1 MLFSL
6 QNVCGPATVLQAC
19 NPRTDKKS
27 VQNERN
33 RKAGNPAL
41 PYGSLCDPQKALLG
55 TFLQSEKSTIR
66 SPASGSRNEAA
77 PLPRGR
83 KDYAFSVRK
92 RRAVPFVLWQKEPK
106 TQKREGESPFPFPS
120 LPLWQQRISKPLGIR
135 WNCRNC
141 KTDRKQKEREQKSRD
156 K

>member
-41 PYGSLCDPQKALLG
+41 PYGSLCDPQK
-55 TFLQSEKSTIR
+55 TFLGFLALEKSTIR
-66 SPASGSRNEAA
+66 SPASGSRDFLLAGDGA
-77 PLPRGR
+77 KSISSQSAKADIPLH
-83 KDYAFSVRK
+83 
-92 RRAVPFVLWQKEPK
+92 FVSEMPQF
-106 TQKREGESPFPFPS
+106 TA
-120 LPLWQQRISKPLGIR
+120 
-135 WNCRNC
+135 
-141 KTDRKQKEREQKSRD
+141 
-156 K
+156 

>member
-83 KDYAFSVRK
+83 KTIPLPREREKD
-92 RRAVPFVLWQKEPK
+92 VPFVM
-106 TQKREGESPFPFPS
+106 
-120 LPLWQQRISKPLGIR
+120 
-135 WNCRNC
+135 
-141 KTDRKQKEREQKSRD
+141 
-156 K
+156 